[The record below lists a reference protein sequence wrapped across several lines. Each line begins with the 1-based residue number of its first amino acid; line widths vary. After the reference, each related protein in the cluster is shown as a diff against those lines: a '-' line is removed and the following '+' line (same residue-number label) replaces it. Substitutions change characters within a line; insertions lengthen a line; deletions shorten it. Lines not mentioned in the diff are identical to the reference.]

1 MAMKLEKEN
10 VRIILNNLLDDVDLW
25 EREGKEA
32 EKMLCYISGLH
43 DMANEVMAAIDALGG
58 K

>member
-10 VRIILNNLLDDVDLW
+10 VRIIFNNLLNETDLW

-32 EKMLCYISGLH
+32 EKILCYISGLQ
-43 DMANEVMAAIDALGG
+43 DMANAVMDAIGELGG